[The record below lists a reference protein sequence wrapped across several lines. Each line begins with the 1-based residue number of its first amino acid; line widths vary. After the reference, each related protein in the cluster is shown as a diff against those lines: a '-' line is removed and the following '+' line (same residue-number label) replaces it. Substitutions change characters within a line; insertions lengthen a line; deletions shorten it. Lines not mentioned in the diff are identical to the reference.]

1 MSNRVPCEYVDGRL
15 YALGTEI
22 HGMQPRTP
30 ASVGSFV
37 LRLRLRPEKVR
48 LVTDVVDLL
57 PGEAGTTSEG
67 VPCGLGNEAVSVAAR
82 RLGVVAF
89 VALLCYF
96 VVLPVMRLQ
105 ATAFEDGA
113 AGFGRVFGL
122 PPRIGQIL
130 WNTVGLA
137 FGSLVIA
144 MVLGTALAWAA
155 NRLPAPPSRLATA
168 EM

>member
-1 MSNRVPCEYVDGRL
+1 M
-15 YALGTEI
+15 
-22 HGMQPRTP
+22 
-30 ASVGSFV
+30 GSFV

-122 PPRIGQIL
+122 PPHRPDPVEHRRSGVRV
-130 WNTVGLA
+130 VGDRD
-137 FGSLVIA
+137 GSRY
-144 MVLGTALAWAA
+144 GTGVGSE
-155 NRLPAPPSRLATA
+155 PASRPPVPASDGRNVRPAHN
-168 EM
+168 

>member
-122 PPRIGQIL
+122 PRIGQIL

-155 NRLPAPPSRLATA
+155 NRLPAPSRLATA